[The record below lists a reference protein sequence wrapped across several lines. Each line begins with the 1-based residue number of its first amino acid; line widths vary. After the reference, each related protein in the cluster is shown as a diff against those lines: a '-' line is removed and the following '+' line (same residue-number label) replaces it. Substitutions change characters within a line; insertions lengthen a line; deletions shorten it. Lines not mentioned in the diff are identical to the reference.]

1 VPRLRLRKKSLKKEQ
16 SNKIRDMKANA
27 LLCPTCCVEYIK
39 VEFDFEVDGIILH
52 NVKAL
57 RCPECEEEVFTPQQ
71 YEAIRKRINN
81 IEEP

>member
-1 VPRLRLRKKSLKKEQ
+1 LKKEQ